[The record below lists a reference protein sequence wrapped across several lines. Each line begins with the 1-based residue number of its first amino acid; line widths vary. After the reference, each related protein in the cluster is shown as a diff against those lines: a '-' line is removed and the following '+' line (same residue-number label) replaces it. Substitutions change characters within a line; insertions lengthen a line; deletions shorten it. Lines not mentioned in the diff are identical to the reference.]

1 MTEAP
6 ARHESTGS
14 LRRTYLAVR
23 EIAIVAVL
31 AIALS
36 LVVKT
41 WLAQAFYIPSG
52 SMEDTLSVGD
62 RVIVNKL
69 VPGAVPLQ
77 RGDIV
82 VFEDP
87 GNWLPPTT
95 PADHGP
101 LLNALERGL
110 EFVGLMPSSAEDH
123 LIKRVIG
130 LPGDHVKCCTTDGK
144 LQVNGVAIEEPY
156 VKPGDVPSSMSFDI
170 TVPAGRIWVMG
181 DHRSNSEDSRFHD
194 PDGNGRG
201 GSVPVADVT
210 GRAFVIVW
218 PLGHAEW
225 LGRAVD
231 TFSGVPHPT
240 TAP

>member
-130 LPGDHVKCCTTDGK
+130 LP
-144 LQVNGVAIEEPY
+144 
-156 VKPGDVPSSMSFDI
+156 
-170 TVPAGRIWVMG
+170 
-181 DHRSNSEDSRFHD
+181 
-194 PDGNGRG
+194 
-201 GSVPVADVT
+201 VT
-210 GRAFVIVW
+210 CRA
-218 PLGHAEW
+218 
-225 LGRAVD
+225 R
-231 TFSGVPHPT
+231 
-240 TAP
+240 

>member
-110 EFVGLMPSSAEDH
+110 RVRGADAELGGGPPH
-123 LIKRVIG
+123 QACHRASGRSREVLHHRR
-130 LPGDHVKCCTTDGK
+130 K

-181 DHRSNSEDSRFHD
+181 DHRKLRGLPLHD

-218 PLGHAEW
+218 PFGHAEW

-231 TFSGVPHPT
+231 TFSGVPQPT